1 MNDGL
6 EKERL
11 RKFSLASSRRF
22 HLLWVA
28 GVVVV
33 LNLTAWILAD
43 RFILANFRHLEGER
57 IREQTVRARN
67 VLDQDREYLRRM
79 LVDEAYWDETYAFAA
94 APDSGVM
101 AANFTAGTLESSR
114 LSAVVIA
121 DAAGQVLFSRGFDLE
136 AGEEAPPPAGLT
148 ERLPDLQALLG
159 EGRADS
165 ARAGLLFGGKNPM
178 MVAVAPIL
186 TTAGTGPSR
195 GTMIFART
203 LTPRKIERL
212 ETLVQLDLKIHDIA
226 PPGDPPG
233 VVTIVRL
240 GDESISGHVDLP
252 DLLGTNRG
260 SLEVTTARTIYASG
274 RASVE
279 YFLGWV
285 LATSLMFGCLFYW
298 LLDHMARQA
307 EKGISRYR
315 LLFNGNPIPMWVY
328 DAETLRFGDVNEAA
342 IAQYG
347 YARDEFRRL
356 TILDLRPDSDAEMVR
371 EGVSRLI
378 ADGREGQVI
387 PRAVGVWSHQRK
399 DGSQLEAEVSVV
411 PFRLNGRWS
420 VLASALD
427 VTEKLAAE
435 KALRSSE
442 DRYRQLFQNAPL
454 PMWVVDMETLRYRD
468 VNQTAIDKYGYSRE
482 EFLAMTIMDIRPPED
497 IERLR
502 ESVSRARAGQEDVGN
517 WRHRCKDG
525 RILEVEIVLRDIPF
539 AGRSARLVMAND
551 VTEKENLRREAD
563 QASRLAALG
572 ELAAGVAHEINN
584 PNGMILMNLGLLTHF
599 FRDAEPYLEEVWRQ
613 EGELQLAG
621 LDFSLLRR
629 ELPAALE
636 EMQKGARK
644 VRSIVEDLKN
654 FARPA
659 QSDQFEPV
667 AMAEVIEAS
676 LRLTANAVKKSGALL
691 VTEVAAGLPPVLGS
705 FQRLEQVLINLLLN
719 GCEAL
724 PEPGREIAVTAQVR
738 EREGVVQVMV
748 RDQGNGI
755 RREDLPQIFDPFFT
769 TKRDAGGTGLGLS
782 VSDRIVREHGG
793 KLHFDSVPGKG
804 TTVTLTLP
812 AVPRPK
818 END

>member
-1 MNDGL
+1 MVSD
-6 EKERL
+6 
-11 RKFSLASSRRF
+11 RRF
-22 HLLWVA
+22 RLLWVV
-28 GVVVV
+28 GVVVA
-33 LNLTAWILAD
+33 LNLIAWILAD
-43 RFILANFRHLEGER
+43 RFILANFRQLEEER
-57 IREQTVRARN
+57 IREQTVRALN
-67 VLDQDREYLRRM
+67 ILGQDQEYLRRM

-94 APDSGVM
+94 APGSTVM
-101 AANFTAGTLESSR
+101 ADNFTGDTFESNR
-114 LSAVVIA
+114 LSAVVVIA
-121 DAAGQVLFSRGFDLE
+121 PDGKLLFSRGYDLE
-136 AGEEAPPPAGLT
+136 ARRLAALPAGLA
-148 ERLPDLQALLG
+148 ERLPALQSLLG
-159 EGRADS
+159 NGQADS
-165 ARAGLLFGGKNPM
+165 ARAGLLFGGGGNPL

-186 TTAGTGPSR
+186 TTAATGPSR
-195 GTMIFART
+195 GAMIFART
-203 LTPRKIERL
+203 LTPGKIEKL
-212 ETLVQLDLKIHDIA
+212 KSLALLDLKIHLA
-226 PPGDPPG
+226 SQSGGPPG
-233 VVTIVRL
+233 VITLVRA
-240 GDESISGHVDLP
+240 GDETISGHVDLP
-252 DLLGTNRG
+252 GILGRHRG

-298 LLDHMARQA
+298 LLDHMARQS

-328 DAETLRFGDVNEAA
+328 DAQTLQFADINDAA

-347 YARDEFRRL
+347 YSRDEFKSL
-356 TILDLRPDSDAEMVR
+356 TILDLRPDSDAEVVR

-387 PRAVGVWSHQRK
+387 PRAVGVWSHRRK
-399 DGSQLEAEVSVV
+399 DGSPLEAEVSVV

-454 PMWVVDMETLRYRD
+454 PMWVVDMESLRYRD

-482 EFLAMTIMDIRPPED
+482 EFLAMTIMDIRPPEE

-502 ESVSRARAGQEDVGN
+502 ESVSRAKSGQEEVGN

-525 RILEVEIVLRDIPF
+525 RILEVEIVQRDIPF

-584 PNGMILMNLGLLTHF
+584 PNGMILMNLGLLGDF
-599 FRDAEPYLEEVWRQ
+599 FRDAEPLLEEVWRR
-613 EGELQLAG
+613 EGRLSLAG

-629 ELPAALE
+629 ELPEAIA

-667 AMAEVIEAS
+667 SIGEIIEAS
-676 LRLTANAVKKSGALL
+676 LRLTASAVKKAGALL
-691 VTEVAAGLPPVLGS
+691 VTEIDKELPPVLGS
-705 FQRLEQVLINLLLN
+705 FQRLEQVVINLLLN

-724 PEPGREIAVTAQVR
+724 PEPGRELTVAGRALKDK
-738 EREGVVQVMV
+738 GLVQIVV
-748 RDQGNGI
+748 RDQGVGI
-755 RREDLPQIFDPFFT
+755 RKEELPQIFAPFFT

-793 KLHFDSVPGKG
+793 KLKYDSVPGQG

-812 AVPRPK
+812 VLPRPK
-818 END
+818 EKD